1 MLLLCKSVSHHQST
15 HQRFSGEDSVAYTV
29 RVYIHPQGVFGKKV
43 MVELERTSHD
53 SEGCYYTTNQTTFH
67 ASIAEA
73 LQDLAF
79 DPHINNRVYNYLL
92 DDVSELR

>member
-1 MLLLCKSVSHHQST
+1 MLLLCKSISHHQST
-15 HQRFSGEDSVAYTV
+15 HQRFSGEDGVAFAV

-53 SEGCYYTTNQTTFH
+53 LEGCYYTTSQTTFH

-79 DPHINNRVYNYLL
+79 DPHINNQVYNYLL